1 MKIGDV
7 AAPGALARTPAPTGG
22 ASFLRTFGSVQ
33 RAYRERRPVPLH
45 AVPERLERRRELE
58 SRARRFDDAARSL
71 SEITPRAEFSTT
83 RESVVGDVESRA
95 TSREITTQTEVV
107 TEATPARQ
115 ASIAVAD
122 PDAKIARKG
131 SRLQLQLDRTDPKI
145 NVRVGK
151 QGASLNELAQL
162 INDDKDNEGR
172 VTARV
177 EADAG
182 GSRLVI
188 ETTQT
193 GSAAVLD
200 VRRDDF
206 KSPEGDRF
214 RLIDP
219 ALTERGRDES
229 TEIVE
234 DTTIVTGSRRTV
246 SLREIETQHQVE
258 DEEFAARVAEFAE
271 SYTALK
277 TFTDADNLDL
287 GDDFGLL
294 GNDERVR
301 DVMRAL
307 DELASGLSE
316 RASESGTTLADIG
329 IAVDEAGGLRL
340 DADALQQAIARDTTS
355 VVELLN
361 ASESGLAA
369 AATAAL
375 APAEPET
382 ASPTAGLQGFLS
394 SLSTQQ
400 GRLEARAG
408 LLEGVVSA
416 LSQGPSSDAA
426 SPESPA
432 S

>member
-7 AAPGALARTPAPTGG
+7 AAPGALLRTPAPTGG

-33 RAYRERRPVPLH
+33 RDYRERRPVPLH
-45 AVPERLERRRELE
+45 AVPERLERRSELE

-71 SEITPRAEFSTT
+71 SGVTPRTEFATK

-95 TSREITTQTEVV
+95 TTREITTQTELV
-107 TEATPARQ
+107 TKATAARQ

-122 PDAKIARKG
+122 PDAKIARKD
-131 SRLQLQLDRTDPKI
+131 SQLKLRLDRKDPKI
-145 NVRVGK
+145 EVRVGK

-162 INDDKDNEGR
+162 INDDADNQGG
-172 VTARV
+172 VMARV

-193 GSAAVLD
+193 GSDAVLD
-200 VRRDDF
+200 VRQDDF
-206 KSPEGDRF
+206 RSPEGDKF
-214 RLIDP
+214 RLIDR
-219 ALTERGRDES
+219 ALAERGRDES
-229 TEIVE
+229 SEIVENTEIV
-234 DTTIVTGSRRTV
+234 TGRRRTV
-246 SLREIETQHQVE
+246 SLREIETRHQLE
-258 DEEFAARVAEFAE
+258 DEAFAARVAEFAE

-277 TFTDADNLDL
+277 TFTEADNLDL

-294 GNDERVR
+294 GNDDRVR
-301 DVMRAL
+301 DVLRVL
-307 DELASGLSE
+307 GELASGLAE
-316 RASESGTTLADIG
+316 RSSESGTTLADIG
-329 IAVDEAGGLRL
+329 ISVDGAGGLRL
-340 DADALQQAIARDTTS
+340 DADALQQAIARDTSS

-382 ASPTAGLQGFLS
+382 ASPTAGLQGFLG
-394 SLSTQQ
+394 SLSTEQ

-416 LSQGPSSDAA
+416 LSQGPTN
-426 SPESPA
+426 PGPQTPA